1 MKTIIKVEGMSC
13 QHCVKTI
20 IKQLE
25 RAGVQNF
32 NVQIG
37 RVEIEISDNQND
49 VNKIKNL
56 IEEAGY
62 RVTNE

>member
-49 VNKIKNL
+49 VDKIKKL
-56 IEEAGY
+56 IEESGY
-62 RVTNE
+62 RVMDE